1 MTLSVYSIGA
11 NTLFHESGQALDA
24 GLYAIDTEMG
34 EAIAVV
40 QEGDGYAIDHS
51 YIFIE
56 EIRDITLEICI
67 R

>member
-11 NTLFHESGQALDA
+11 NTHFMKVSALEV

-40 QEGDGYAIDHS
+40 QEGDDMPDHS

-56 EIRDITLEICI
+56 ETRDIRFSKYVC
-67 R
+67 